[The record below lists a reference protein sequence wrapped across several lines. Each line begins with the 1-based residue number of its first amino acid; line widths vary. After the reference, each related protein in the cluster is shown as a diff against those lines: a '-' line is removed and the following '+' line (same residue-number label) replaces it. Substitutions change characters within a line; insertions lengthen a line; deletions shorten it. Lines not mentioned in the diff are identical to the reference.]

1 MMTLTPS
8 ATMVGLIQTAYSLPL
23 VFFSILAGAFADTLD
38 RRLAMLGSLV
48 LSFVAS
54 LALALAAWSG
64 SLTPPSMLA
73 LLFVV
78 GTGVAIFTPSW
89 QASFGD
95 IVPMARLPEAV
106 SLHNMGA
113 NLMRTVGP
121 TLGGL
126 LIASAG
132 AGLTFLAGALAYLLA
147 LAAVLAWRPAA
158 GEPAIDPER
167 VGAAVGSGLRY
178 LRAAPE
184 VPPLLLRV
192 LAFCTC
198 TVSVVALLPLVARD
212 HLGGGAQTYG
222 LLFGGYGLGAILGGL
237 SLTELRRRRTAEWIT
252 RVVMLVNAAA
262 VAMLAL
268 GDQFSVALVAT
279 TVSGSC
285 WLLTHTL
292 LNSTLQLATPRWMV
306 GRIVA
311 MYLTAAYLGL
321 SLGSWLWGGV
331 AGQIGTRGALALSA
345 VGLVGTFVLALRLRL
360 PAGDSGLQP
369 LGLASEAALLP
380 ADLNGHDG
388 PIHIVIDY
396 RIAPESL
403 PDFLRL
409 MDERRRQVMRLG
421 ARRWMLLRDA
431 EQASRWTES
440 FRMDNRGDYRRLM
453 TRRSSEHVGL
463 RQRLWQLHRGETKPV
478 VRLMLEKA
486 RDQNLAEP
494 MLRA

>member
-1 MMTLTPS
+1 
-8 ATMVGLIQTAYSLPL
+8 
-23 VFFSILAGAFADTLD
+23 
-38 RRLAMLGSLV
+38 
-48 LSFVAS
+48 
-54 LALALAAWSG
+54 
-64 SLTPPSMLA
+64 MLA

-237 SLTELRRRRTAEWIT
+237 SLPELRRRRTAEWIT

-360 PAGDSGLQP
+360 PAGDS
-369 LGLASEAALLP
+369 AARSRFRSR
-380 ADLNGHDG
+380 
-388 PIHIVIDY
+388 V
-396 RIAPESL
+396 AP
-403 PDFLRL
+403 
-409 MDERRRQVMRLG
+409 
-421 ARRWMLLRDA
+421 
-431 EQASRWTES
+431 
-440 FRMDNRGDYRRLM
+440 
-453 TRRSSEHVGL
+453 RRSERPRRADPH
-463 RQRLWQLHRGETKPV
+463 RHRLSHR
-478 VRLMLEKA
+478 A
-486 RDQNLAEP
+486 
-494 MLRA
+494 